1 MRRDLFT
8 EDHEAFRELARD
20 FIEKEVVP
28 AYPQWEKAGRMP
40 RETFAKLGETGI
52 MGITL
57 PEEYGGGGQD
67 DYRYN
72 VVLHEAPSEPVEL
85 PVTVTTDGGELSE
98 TADGGFEVSTQSGRT
113 VADAAPPL
121 MWDSAGAESGERPG
135 ESGADPS
142 GDAAPEGANVAEVA
156 LEINAGAGS
165 NGEVVLSPD
174 QAFLTDPDVVEVLLL
189 SVVVTALW
197 AVIGV
202 AFGSVLPNQ
211 VAAIVVILA
220 FTQFVEPI
228 ARVALGAFDL
238 TDGIARF
245 LPGAAADGVIGASFF
260 ASYGGGSGDL
270 LPRWAALLV
279 LLGYGAALALV
290 GRFTTLRRDVG

>member
-1 MRRDLFT
+1 MRPALLAEYRKLVSTRMWWVLLIALAAYLVFIGGVLAFSLVFAPEDQSGGVTLHGVDAATAIYGLTNGIGYVFPLVIGSLAMTT
-8 EDHEAFRELARD
+8 EFRHQTITQSLLVE
-20 FIEKEVVP
+20 
-28 AYPQWEKAGRMP
+28 P
-40 RETFAKLGETGI
+40 RRSVFLGAKLLATIPVGLLYGVVA
-52 MGITL
+52 TL
-57 PEEYGGGGQD
+57 A
-67 DYRYN
+67 
-72 VVLHEAPSEPVEL
+72 VVLGSAPL
-85 PVTVTTDGGELSE
+85 LAGWGDG
-98 TADGGFEVSTQSGRT
+98 
-113 VADAAPPL
+113 
-121 MWDSAGAESGERPG
+121 
-135 ESGADPS
+135 
-142 GDAAPEGANVAEVA
+142 
-156 LEINAGAGS
+156 
-165 NGEVVLSPD
+165 
-174 QAFLTDPDVVEVLLL
+174 AFLTDPDVVEVLLL

-245 LPGAAADGVIGASFF
+245 LPGAAADGLIGASFF